1 MLQLFTGLILIGVF
15 FVLVFML
22 KRGYDEKEE
31 KEKNE
36 KKNK

>member
-1 MLQLFTGLILIGVF
+1 MLQLVTGLILIGVF

-31 KEKNE
+31 KKNMDNNE
-36 KKNK
+36 

>member
-1 MLQLFTGLILIGVF
+1 MFQLITGLILIAVF

-31 KEKNE
+31 KKKNE
-36 KKNK
+36 K